1 MSGIQPRTSRFEE
14 IPLSTRLVTTF
25 AVLLSFGLFVAFLVT
40 SSILRS
46 SLLTQLDVQLA
57 TTANSLQASP
67 AQWLDQQSSDEQLPS
82 QYFIQVDLVDG
93 RSSQLV
99 REDTVKEFGSPTIAE
114 LDSQSRATSRQ
125 AVTVPNQESGGPW
138 RVYQVPLYNQATQSV
153 IGVLSVALPTASVLR
168 PLEDSIGLLVG
179 TSILLV
185 VIGGLVSWL
194 AIRRHLNPLR
204 EIEATAGAIAA
215 GDLSRRIRPR
225 PPTTEVGSL
234 AQSLNVMLAQI
245 EQAFSDRTA
254 SEARTRQFIS
264 DASHELRTPVATI
277 RGYAELY
284 RMGGIP
290 EANLPEAIGRIESE
304 AARMGEL
311 VADLLQL
318 ARLDEGR
325 PLHIDIIDLA
335 ALASDA
341 AKDLAVLDTSR
352 TVEVIALDGSA
363 ASETLACADP
373 DKIRQVLANLVGNLM
388 KHTPAG
394 SPVEFAVGTE
404 DERAVVEVRDHG
416 PGVPPEEASQIF
428 RRFYRVDTSRAR
440 TSGGSGLGLA
450 IVAAIV
456 EAHSGEIAVRT
467 TDGGGLTVKLLLPR
481 PPSAVMTETTEQ

>member
-1 MSGIQPRTSRFEE
+1 MTLVAPRTSRFEE

-46 SLLTQLDVQLA
+46 SLVNQLDLQLA
-57 TTANSLQASP
+57 ATAEAMSASP
-67 AQWLDQQSSDEQLPS
+67 VQWLEQSADEDQLSTDYYLK
-82 QYFIQVDLVDG
+82 IDLVDG
-93 RSSQLV
+93 RSETFVS
-99 REDTVKEFGSPTIAE
+99 KETIQRFGRPVVTSLKDATSTIAN
-114 LDSQSRATSRQ
+114 Q
-125 AVTVPNQESGGPW
+125 AVTVPNAQAGGPW
-138 RVYQVPLYNQATQSV
+138 RIYQVPIINQSNQSV
-153 IGVLSVALPTASVLR
+153 IGVFTVGLPTASVLR

-185 VIGGLVSWL
+185 VIGGLVSWI

-245 EQAFSDRTA
+245 EQAFADRTA

-290 EANLPEAIGRIESE
+290 AESLPEAIGRIESE

-325 PLHIDIIDLA
+325 PMHIEVVDLK
-335 ALASDA
+335 ALASDS
-341 AKDLAVLDTSR
+341 AKDLSVLDTTR
-352 TVEVIALDGSA
+352 TVQVISLAGGEPH
-363 ASETLACADP
+363 ETKACADP
-373 DKIRQVLANLVGNLM
+373 DKIRQVLANLVGNLV

-394 SPVEFAVGTE
+394 SPVEFAVGNE
-404 DERAVVEVRDHG
+404 DGRAVVEIRDHG
-416 PGVPPEEASQIF
+416 PGVPPEEAAKIF

-440 TSGGSGLGLA
+440 KSGGSGLGLA

-456 EAHSGEIAVRT
+456 DAHQGEIKVRT
-467 TDGGGLTVKLLLPR
+467 TDGGGLTVRVLLPT
-481 PPSAVMTETTEQ
+481 PGNSAASADQ

>member
-1 MSGIQPRTSRFEE
+1 M
-14 IPLSTRLVTTF
+14 
-25 AVLLSFGLFVAFLVT
+25 
-40 SSILRS
+40 
-46 SLLTQLDVQLA
+46 
-57 TTANSLQASP
+57 
-67 AQWLDQQSSDEQLPS
+67 
-82 QYFIQVDLVDG
+82 
-93 RSSQLV
+93 
-99 REDTVKEFGSPTIAE
+99 
-114 LDSQSRATSRQ
+114 
-125 AVTVPNQESGGPW
+125 
-138 RVYQVPLYNQATQSV
+138 
-153 IGVLSVALPTASVLR
+153 
-168 PLEDSIGLLVG
+168 
-179 TSILLV
+179 LV